1 MPIGIARTKSFHSG
15 ATPRWTL
22 STSVCGEKTRKTP
35 ATTSSSCVAKSMTA
49 SRMLTPVDSLAPN
62 TLIAAST
69 AITTQPEMMSAG
81 DERSGSQNSPPR

>member
-15 ATPRWTL
+15 ATPRCTL
-22 STSVCGEKTRKTP
+22 STSVSGESTRKTP
-35 ATTSSSCVAKSMTA
+35 TSTSSSCVAKSMTA

-69 AITTQPEMMSAG
+69 AITPQPKMMSPG
-81 DERSGSQNSPPR
+81 EERSGSQNSPPR